1 MIAAALVFAA
11 FLLSN
16 MPSPIYPLWQ
26 NEIGFPTATITV
38 LFSLYQGGVLIGL
51 LGLGR
56 YVDKIGWRTS
66 LIGATLLSCAASVA
80 FAGADTAWQLMLG
93 RFISGMAAGVFV
105 SCGPAAI
112 TAVFERAGHRRPSL
126 VASLAISSGLAC
138 GPLLGGFFA
147 DYAPAP
153 TRFVFIVEALL
164 LAVGAIALLRDNTLR
179 TVGRPNVDASS
190 EAMIANAAEVSR
202 RKFFMVVT
210 FIFTSCYIASGVY
223 MSIGSSYLQSSLGVH
238 SAVLAGLL
246 VFLVFGS
253 AFTAQLMAARFSPL
267 SQAIV
272 ALAAGGVGALI
283 LVLGISLDSSAAL
296 FASAVFSGA
305 SQGLGQLVGLT
316 LVRRITAL
324 PKLRGAYAIL
334 NTVGYAVS
342 GGSIAASWPL
352 VKALG
357 TAGAIVVIAAVV
369 VVLTFTAGALT
380 FVHRER
386 MR

>member
-26 NEIGFPTATITV
+26 HEIGFPTATITV

-56 YVDKIGWRTS
+56 FVDKIGWRTS
-66 LIGATLLSCAASVA
+66 LIGATILSCIASVA
-80 FAGADTAWQLMLG
+80 FAGADTAWQLMVG
-93 RFISGMAAGVFV
+93 RLVSGMAAGVFV

-112 TAVFERAGHRRPSL
+112 TAVFERSGHARPSL

-138 GPLLGGFFA
+138 GPLLAGVFA
-147 DYAPAP
+147 DFARAP
-153 TRFVFIVEALL
+153 TRLVFIVEALL
-164 LAVGAIALLRDNTLR
+164 LAVGAIALLRDRSLKTI
-179 TVGRPNVDASS
+179 GRASTGGS
-190 EAMIANAAEVSR
+190 GEPVSTGAEGIGR
-202 RKFFMVVT
+202 RGFFLVVT
-210 FIFTSCYIASGVY
+210 FIFTSCYIASGIY
-223 MSIGSSYLQSSLGVH
+223 MSIGSSYLQNSLGVH
-238 SAVLAGLL
+238 SSVLAGLL

-253 AFTAQLMAARFSPL
+253 AFTAQLLSARFTPL
-267 SQAIV
+267 TQAVI
-272 ALAAGGVGALI
+272 ALAAGGLGAVI
-283 LVLGISLDSSAAL
+283 LVLGIKLDSSGAL

-316 LVRRITAL
+316 LVRRITPL
-324 PKLRGAYAIL
+324 SKLRGAYAIL

-352 VKALG
+352 VRVLG
-357 TAGAIVVIAAVV
+357 TAGAIVVIAGVV
-369 VVLTFTAGALT
+369 VVLTLVAGGLT
-380 FVHRER
+380 LANKER
-386 MR
+386 MG